1 MVIYFYICI
10 CYIGPRASIQ
20 TTITHRYTAKETFE
34 YILYSTYVLLITTPF
49 KGKTNLTQ
57 FTMKRKKLTQ
67 LFGLMVLMLLMPG
80 ISFAQNLHVQ
90 GRVLDELGEGLI
102 GAGVIIQGTTQGTVT
117 DIDGNY
123 DLPSVP
129 QGAVLEFSCVG
140 YKTMQ
145 VQVTSQILNVT
156 LEPDSRLIDE
166 SVVVAYG
173 QANKVTI
180 TGAVTAVSGESLMKS
195 PVANVANALQGNL
208 PGVSAVQASGMPG
221 ADEPVIR
228 IRGVGSLNSAD
239 PLVLVDGVERPFSQL
254 DPNEIASISVLK
266 DASATAVFGVR
277 GANGVILVTTKRG
290 EVGKASVTASA
301 SAAMQTIAQFIDFA
315 DSYTYGQM
323 YNYTQITDMLPVNQ
337 WPGSVKIGDYS
348 PYGENVRF
356 KQDVMEH
363 FRLGDMPRTFPNTD
377 WIDYIMNDAA
387 WQEQANVNVSGG
399 TEKVRYFVSA
409 GYLNQNSLFKTFS
422 DNKNETFDF
431 QRLNYR
437 ANLDIEVSK
446 YSQLSLTLGGRM
458 QVRNT
463 MVGGE
468 GFLFRYLQGATP
480 YAGIG
485 VDEEGRHIIAD
496 PNKVGAY
503 DRDALS
509 NYYNLGYENQ
519 STNALNF
526 DVQYKLDL
534 SFLTKGLDFKAKAS
548 YNSEYT
554 AQKYRQNGYGTGLT
568 YVATLDQDGNEV
580 LRKENVTW
588 PIPYSEGKWGSRNW
602 YAEASFNYARRFGKH
617 NIGALLL
624 YNQSKTYYPWDSSN
638 SLYQSIPK
646 GYVGLVGRVTYDYDT
661 KYLIDFNIGYNGSE
675 NFAPGKRYGTFPSV
689 SVGWIPSQEKWW
701 APVKDVV
708 SYLKFRGSYGLVG
721 NDNTNGARFL
731 YLPGT
736 WQFFQGHMGWNP
748 QTQGAN
754 FGTNGN
760 WLQGVRELT
769 AGNPNVTWEK
779 ATKINVGVDAG
790 FFNDKLHAYVDVFWE
805 DRKDILVSNSSTLP
819 AVTSLPANYVNE
831 GRVKNHGFEV
841 TLNWEQKIGDFRYS
855 ISPNFAYAKNKV
867 IEMLEVK
874 PMYDYLSRTGHPV
887 GQRFGYELFEFY
899 QPGTE
904 ERYYEK
910 YGVFMPD
917 QNIDIKYGDCVYVD
931 LNNDGKI
938 DQNDQKPLGYTDNP
952 EITYSLN
959 FNFQYK
965 GFDFTMLWI
974 GADHVSRQLNGYF
987 RDQFGS
993 TNTSALTQWVADN
1006 SWTEDNPD
1014 AILPRISFTN
1024 RVHNNRDSQAWV
1036 VDSKYVRLKNVE
1048 IGYTITPKKGSFFN
1062 YVRVYASGNNLLTF
1076 ADFKGNDPEAPGS
1089 GLDHGMRYP
1098 MTRLFNIGAQINF

>member
-1 MVIYFYICI
+1 M
-10 CYIGPRASIQ
+10 
-20 TTITHRYTAKETFE
+20 E
-34 YILYSTYVLLITTPF
+34 
-49 KGKTNLTQ
+49 
-57 FTMKRKKLTQ
+57 RKKLTH
-67 LFGLMVLMLLMPG
+67 LFWIVALMLFVSG
-80 ISFAQNLHVQ
+80 QSFAQNLHVT
-90 GRVLDELGEGLI
+90 GRVVDELGEGVI
-102 GAGVIIQGTTQGTVT
+102 GAGVVIQGTTTGTVT
-117 DIDGNY
+117 DVDGNY
-123 DLPSVP
+123 EIPSVP
-129 QGAVLEFSCVG
+129 QGTALEFSCVG
-140 YKTMQ
+140 YKTLV
-145 VQVTSQILNVT
+145 VQVTGTRLDVT
-156 LEPDSRLIDE
+156 LAPDSRLIDE

-173 QANKVTI
+173 SQNKVTI
-180 TGAVTAVSGESLMKS
+180 TGAVTAVGGEALMKS
-195 PVANVANALQGNL
+195 PVPNVANALQGNL
-208 PGVSAVQASGMPG
+208 PGVSAVQPSGMPG

-228 IRGVGSLNSAD
+228 IRGVGSLNSAE

-254 DPNEIASISVLK
+254 DPNEIESISVLK

-290 EVGKASVTASA
+290 EVGKASVTASV
-301 SAAMQTIAQFIDFA
+301 SAAMQTISQFVDFA

-323 YNYTQITDMLPVNQ
+323 YNYTQITDAKPMNE
-337 WPGSVKIGDYS
+337 WPGTVKIADYT
-348 PYGENVRF
+348 PYAGIVKFN
-356 KQDVMEH
+356 QDVMEH
-363 FRLGDMPRTFPNTD
+363 FRLGDMPTTFPNTD
-377 WIDYIMNDAA
+377 WIDYIMKDQA

-409 GYLNQNSLFKTFS
+409 GFLNQNSLFKTFS
-422 DNKNETFDF
+422 NNKNETFDY

-437 ANLDIEVSK
+437 ANLDIDISK

-458 QVRNT
+458 QDRNT
-463 MVGGE
+463 MGGGE

-485 VDEEGRHIIAD
+485 VDSEGRHIISD
-496 PNKVGAY
+496 PNIVGAY

-509 NYYNLGYENQ
+509 NYYGLGYENQ

-526 DVQYKLDL
+526 DIQYKLDMG
-534 SFLTKGLDFKAKAS
+534 FLTKGLDFKVKAS

-568 YVATLDQDGNEV
+568 YVATIVNGEEV

-588 PIPYSEGKWGSRNW
+588 PIPYGEGKWGSRNW

-617 NIGALLL
+617 NVGALLL

-661 KYLIDFNIGYNGSE
+661 KYLLDFNIGYNGSE

-701 APVKDVV
+701 APVKNVI
-708 SYLKFRGSYGLVG
+708 SYLKLRGSYGLVG

-779 ATKINVGVDAG
+779 ATKINVGLDAG
-790 FFNDKLHAYVDVFWE
+790 FFNDKLHAYVDFFWE
-805 DRKDILVSNSSTLP
+805 DRKDILVSNASTLP

-855 ISPNFAYAKNKV
+855 ISPNFAYAKNQV

-874 PMYDYLSRTGHPV
+874 PLYEYLSRTGLPV
-887 GQRFGYELFEFY
+887 GQRFGYDLFEFY
-899 QPGTE
+899 EAGATE
-904 ERYYEK
+904 ERYFAK
-910 YGVFMPD
+910 YGVEMPN
-917 QNIDIKYGDCVYVD
+917 QNVELKNGDAIYVD
-931 LNNDGKI
+931 LNGDEII
-938 DQNDQKPLGYTDNP
+938 DANDQKPLGYTDVP
-952 EITYSLN
+952 EITYSVN
-959 FNFQYK
+959 FNFQWR
-965 GFDFTMLWI
+965 GLDFSMLWI

-1006 SWTEDNPD
+1006 SWTEDNTD

-1048 IGYTITPKKGSFFN
+1048 IGYTFTPKAGSFFN
-1062 YVRVYASGNNLLTF
+1062 YIRVYASGNNLLTF

-1089 GLDHGMRYP
+1089 GLDYGMRYP